1 FRGIPPLRLRSGQAL
16 AQKTRKGGAPIGV
29 PAYRITQSIGAPGC
43 PFFWPACP
51 MQIVFDLTSC
61 EITGGSTRAVFF
73 HLTHGGVHLAATEN
87 YLSEPATQ
95 LHSDAN
101 AAAALPRLAVGVM
114 ASLCAV
120 KVLLHIF
127 TSVRHYGYF
136 RDELYYLDMAR
147 HLDWGY
153 VDAAPLIAVYAKIA
167 LLMGGSLWALRIL
180 PALAGA
186 ALIALTMVIVR
197 ELGGGRYA
205 QFFAGLCI
213 LLCPAVLSVDSLLTM
228 NAFEPLFWMGCIW
241 VIARILRTGDSRLWL
256 WFGLLA
262 GLGLENKH
270 STLSFGFAVTV
281 ALLLTGH
288 RREFARRWI
297 WIAGAIAVALFLP
310 NIIWQI
316 RHHFPTIEDL
326 ANVRRDGKNVVLGPL
341 AFVKEQIIDM
351 HPVLLPVWVSGLV
364 WFLRDRRWRV
374 LGLTFVVFFV
384 LMDVAHGKNYYVFPI
399 YPMLFAG
406 GAVVI
411 ERWLGTRAAWTRAAV
426 VAVIVLAALPAIPLV
441 TWMLPPERLLAYQ
454 NAIGFKPGKAEVKM
468 ESLLPQP
475 VADQFGWPEMV
486 NEVAGIYN
494 SLPLEQRAETGIW
507 AGNYGEAGA
516 INLFGPKLGLPR
528 AYSRHQ
534 NHWYWGPPPQVYKNL
549 IVIEWSLDDVRDNCT
564 SFQAFN
570 HYERFGMGEEN
581 TPIYLCRG
589 VEFDIQKIWW
599 HSHHWN

>member
-1 FRGIPPLRLRSGQAL
+1 
-16 AQKTRKGGAPIGV
+16 
-29 PAYRITQSIGAPGC
+29 
-43 PFFWPACP
+43 
-51 MQIVFDLTSC
+51 M
-61 EITGGSTRAVFF
+61 
-73 HLTHGGVHLAATEN
+73 
-87 YLSEPATQ
+87 
-95 LHSDAN
+95 
-101 AAAALPRLAVGVM
+101 PRFAFGVM
-114 ASLCAV
+114 AALCVV
-120 KVLLHIF
+120 KLLLHLF

-153 VDAAPLIAVYAKIA
+153 VDAAPLVAVYAKVA
-167 LLMGGSLWALRIL
+167 LLLGGSLGALRII

-186 ALIALTMVIVR
+186 GLIALTMLIAR
-197 ELGGGRYA
+197 ELGGERYA
-205 QFFAGLCI
+205 QLLAGVAI
-213 LLCPAVLSVDSLLTM
+213 LLGPAFLVMDNFLSM
-228 NAFEPLFWMGCIW
+228 NAFEPLFWMGDIW
-241 VIARILRTGDSRLWL
+241 VIVRFLRTGDSRLWL
-256 WFGLLA
+256 WFGVLT

-281 ALLLTGH
+281 ALLLTDH

-310 NIIWQI
+310 NLVWQI

-326 ANVRRDGKNVVLGPL
+326 ANVRREGKNVVLSPM
-341 AFVKEQIIDM
+341 AFVIEQIVDM
-351 HPVLLPVWVSGLV
+351 HPILLPVWLSGLI
-364 WFLRDRRWRV
+364 WFLRERRWRV

-384 LMDVAHGKNYYVFPI
+384 LMEVAHGKNYYLFPI

-411 ERWLGTRAAWTRAAV
+411 DRAIERLLEKRTPFLRMAARTAIVAV
-426 VAVIVLAALPAIPLV
+426 VVLAALPALPLV
-441 TWMLPPERLLAYQ
+441 TWMLPPERLLVYQ
-454 NAIGFKPGKAEVKM
+454 NAIGFKPAKAEVHH

-475 VADQFGWPEMV
+475 IADQFGWPEMAR
-486 NEVAGIYN
+486 EVGSIYN
-494 SLPLEQRAETGIW
+494 SLPPDERAQTGIW

-516 INLFGPKLGLPR
+516 MNLFGPQYGLPR

-549 IVIEWSLDDVRDNCT
+549 IVIQWSLDDVRENCT
-564 SFQAFN
+564 SFQAYE

-581 TPIYLCRG
+581 GPMYLCRD
-589 VEFDIQKIWW
+589 VKFDIQKIWW

>member
-1 FRGIPPLRLRSGQAL
+1 
-16 AQKTRKGGAPIGV
+16 
-29 PAYRITQSIGAPGC
+29 
-43 PFFWPACP
+43 
-51 MQIVFDLTSC
+51 M
-61 EITGGSTRAVFF
+61 
-73 HLTHGGVHLAATEN
+73 
-87 YLSEPATQ
+87 PATATPDRRPER
-95 LHSDAN
+95 DAP
-101 AAAALPRLAVGVM
+101 AFPPLAVGVLIT
-114 ASLCAV
+114 LCTA
-120 KVLLHIF
+120 KLLLHIF

-153 VDAAPLIAVYAKIA
+153 VDAAPLIAVYARIA
-167 LLMGGSLWALRIL
+167 LWMGGSLAALRIL

-186 ALIALTMVIVR
+186 ALISLTILIAR
-197 ELGGGRYA
+197 ELGGDRYA
-205 QFFAGLCI
+205 QLLAGIAI
-213 LLCPAVLSVDSLLTM
+213 LLCPAVLSIDSLMTM
-228 NAFEPLFWMGCIW
+228 NAFEPLFWMGCIL
-241 VIARILRTGDSRLWL
+241 VVVRILRTGDSRLWL

-281 ALLLTGH
+281 ALLLTHH
-288 RREFARRWI
+288 RREFAKKWI
-297 WIAGAIAVALFLP
+297 WIAGAIAVVIFLP
-310 NIIWQI
+310 NLIWQI

-326 ANVRRDGKNVVLGPL
+326 ENVRREGKNVVLGPL
-341 AFVKEQIIDM
+341 AFVKEQVLTQ
-351 HPVLLPVWVSGLV
+351 HPILLPLWLAGLV

-384 LMDVAHGKNYYVFPI
+384 WMEVAHAKNYYVFPI

-406 GAVVI
+406 GAVAI
-411 ERWLGTRAAWTRAAV
+411 EHWLANRSPRARTTTRVAV
-426 VAVIVLAALPAIPLV
+426 VAIIVLASLPAIPLV

-454 NAIGFKPGKAEVKM
+454 TAIGFKPAKAEVSH

-475 VADQFGWPEMV
+475 IADQFGWPEMAR
-486 NEVAGIYN
+486 EVANIYN
-494 SLPLEQRAETGIW
+494 SLSPEDRAQTGIW

-516 INLFGPKLGLPR
+516 INQFGPPYGLPR

-549 IVIEWSLDDVRDNCT
+549 IVIQWSLDDVRENCT
-564 SFQAFN
+564 SFQPFD

-581 TPIYLCRG
+581 QPMYLCRG
-589 VEFDIQKIWW
+589 VTFDIQKIWP

>member
-1 FRGIPPLRLRSGQAL
+1 MVA
-16 AQKTRKGGAPIGV
+16 
-29 PAYRITQSIGAPGC
+29 
-43 PFFWPACP
+43 
-51 MQIVFDLTSC
+51 
-61 EITGGSTRAVFF
+61 
-73 HLTHGGVHLAATEN
+73 
-87 YLSEPATQ
+87 
-95 LHSDAN
+95 
-101 AAAALPRLAVGVM
+101 
-114 ASLCAV
+114 LCAI
-120 KVLLHIF
+120 KLLLHLF

-153 VDAAPLIAVYAKIA
+153 VDAAPLVAVYAKIA
-167 LLMGGSLWALRIL
+167 LWMGGSLWALRVI

-186 ALIALTMVIVR
+186 ALIALTMLIAR

-205 QFFAGLCI
+205 QFLAGLAI
-213 LLCPAVLSVDSLLTM
+213 LLSPAVLVLDNFLSM
-228 NAFEPLFWMGCIW
+228 NAFEPLFWMGGIW
-241 VIARILRTGDSRLWL
+241 VVARILRTGDSRLWL
-256 WFGLLA
+256 WFGVLA

-281 ALLLTGH
+281 ALLLTHH
-288 RREFARRWI
+288 RREFLKPWI
-297 WIAGAIAVALFLP
+297 WIAGGIAVAIFLP

-326 ANVRRDGKNVVLGPL
+326 ANVRREGKNVVLGPL
-341 AFVKEQIIDM
+341 AFVKEQ
-351 HPVLLPVWVSGLV
+351 VLALQPILFPLWIAGLV

-374 LGLTFVVFFV
+374 LGMSFAIFFV
-384 LMDVAHGKNYYVFPI
+384 LMEVAHGKSYYVFPM

-406 GAVVI
+406 GAIVI
-411 ERWLGTRAAWTRAAV
+411 ELWLSSRANWTRAAV
-426 VAVIVLAALPAIPLV
+426 AAVIVLASLPLLPLM

-454 NAIGFKPGKAEVKM
+454 TAIGIKPAKEEVHH
-468 ESLLPQP
+468 ESLLPQAI
-475 VADQFGWPEMV
+475 ADQFGWPEMV
-486 NEVAGIYN
+486 QEVSGIYN
-494 SLPLEQRAETGIW
+494 SLSPEDRAQTGIW

-516 INLFGPKLGLPR
+516 INLFGPQYGLPR

-564 SFQAFN
+564 SFEAFE
-570 HYERFGMGEEN
+570 HYQRFGMGEEN

-589 VEFDIQKIWW
+589 VKFDIQKIWW

>member
-1 FRGIPPLRLRSGQAL
+1 MKETNISEKPMLPPLAVVSL
-16 AQKTRKGGAPIGV
+16 
-29 PAYRITQSIGAPGC
+29 IT
-43 PFFWPACP
+43 
-51 MQIVFDLTSC
+51 
-61 EITGGSTRAVFF
+61 
-73 HLTHGGVHLAATEN
+73 
-87 YLSEPATQ
+87 
-95 LHSDAN
+95 
-101 AAAALPRLAVGVM
+101 
-114 ASLCAV
+114 LCAA
-120 KVLLHIF
+120 KLLLHIF

-153 VDAAPLIAVYAKIA
+153 VDAAPLIALYAKIA
-167 LLMGGSLWALRIL
+167 LWMGGSLAALRIL
-180 PALAGA
+180 PALAGTGLVVISM
-186 ALIALTMVIVR
+186 LIAR

-205 QFFAGLCI
+205 QFLAGFFT
-213 LLCPAVLSVDSLLTM
+213 LLCPAVLWADSLLTM
-228 NAFEPLFWMGCIW
+228 NAFEPLFWMAAIL
-241 VIARILRTGDSRLWL
+241 VVARIMRTGDSRLWL
-256 WFGLLA
+256 WFGVLA

-270 STLSFGFAVTV
+270 STLSFGFAVTL
-281 ALLLTGH
+281 ALLLTQQ
-288 RREFARRWI
+288 RREFANKWI

-310 NIIWQI
+310 NLIWQI

-326 ANVRRDGKNVVLGPL
+326 ANVRREGKNIVLPPV
-341 AFVKEQIIDM
+341 AFVKEQIFDLGPI
-351 HPVLLPVWVSGLV
+351 LFPVWIAGLI

-384 LMDVAHGKNYYVFPI
+384 LMEVAHAKNYYVFPI
-399 YPMLFAG
+399 YPMLLAG

-411 ERWLGTRAAWTRAAV
+411 ERWLANRRAWTRAAV
-426 VAVIVLAALPAIPLV
+426 VAIILIASLPAIPLV

-454 NAIGFKPGKAEVKM
+454 EALGMKPSKSEVNH

-486 NEVAGIYN
+486 REIAGIYD
-494 SLPLEQRAETGIW
+494 SLPPEERAQTGIW

-516 INLFGPKLGLPR
+516 VNLFGPQYGLPT

-564 SFQAFN
+564 SFQAFP
-570 HYERFGMGEEN
+570 HYQRFGMGEEN
-581 TPIYLCRG
+581 APIYLCRG
-589 VEFDIQKIWW
+589 VKFDIQKIWS

>member
-1 FRGIPPLRLRSGQAL
+1 
-16 AQKTRKGGAPIGV
+16 
-29 PAYRITQSIGAPGC
+29 
-43 PFFWPACP
+43 
-51 MQIVFDLTSC
+51 
-61 EITGGSTRAVFF
+61 
-73 HLTHGGVHLAATEN
+73 LAATEN
-87 YLSEPATQ
+87 YLSEDHAPEPGT
-95 LHSDAN
+95 LSHSEAN
-101 AAAALPRLAVGVM
+101 ASEALPRLAVGVM
-114 ASLCAV
+114 AALCAA
-120 KVLLHIF
+120 KVLLHVF

-167 LLMGGSLWALRIL
+167 LLMGGSLGALRIL

-186 ALIALTMVIVR
+186 ALIALTMLIVR

-205 QFFAGLCI
+205 QLLAGVCI
-213 LLCPAVLSVDSLLTM
+213 LLCPAVLSIDSLLTM

-256 WFGLLA
+256 WFGVLA

-326 ANVRRDGKNVVLGPL
+326 ANVRREGKNVVLGPL
-341 AFVKEQIIDM
+341 AFVKEQIIATY
-351 HPVLLPVWVSGLV
+351 PVMLPVWVSGLV

-384 LMDVAHGKNYYVFPI
+384 LMEVAHGKNYYVFPI

-406 GAVVI
+406 GAVVVERAI
-411 ERWLGTRAAWTRAAV
+411 EHWLGNRAAWTQAAV
-426 VAVIVLAALPAIPLV
+426 VAVIFLAALPAIPMV

-454 NAIGFKPGKAEVKM
+454 NAIGFKPAKAEVHH

-494 SLPLEQRAETGIW
+494 SLPREQRAETGIW

>member
-1 FRGIPPLRLRSGQAL
+1 MPVREPYTSAPDTPAPDMLAPNMLAPNMDPPYRQGNSTGPL
-16 AQKTRKGGAPIGV
+16 
-29 PAYRITQSIGAPGC
+29 PA
-43 PFFWPACP
+43 
-51 MQIVFDLTSC
+51 
-61 EITGGSTRAVFF
+61 
-73 HLTHGGVHLAATEN
+73 
-87 YLSEPATQ
+87 
-95 LHSDAN
+95 
-101 AAAALPRLAVGVM
+101 LAVGVLVT
-114 ASLCAV
+114 LCAA
-120 KVLLHIF
+120 KLLLHLF
-127 TSVRHYGYF
+127 TSIRHYGYF

-167 LLMGGSLWALRIL
+167 LWMGGPLAALRIL
-180 PALAGA
+180 PALAGT
-186 ALIALTMVIVR
+186 ALVALTMLIAR

-205 QFFAGLCI
+205 QFLAGLCI
-213 LLCPAVLSVDSLLTM
+213 LLCPAILMVDSLLTM

-241 VIARILRTGDSRLWL
+241 VVARILRTGDSRPWL
-256 WFGLLA
+256 WFGVLA

-270 STLSFGFAVTV
+270 STLSFGFAFTV
-281 ALLLTGH
+281 ALLLTPH

-326 ANVRRDGKNVVLGPL
+326 ANVRREGKNVVLGPL

-351 HPVLLPVWVSGLV
+351 HPILLPVWLSGLV

-374 LGLTFVVFFV
+374 LGLTFAVFFV
-384 LMDVAHGKNYYVFPI
+384 LMEVAHAKNYYLFPI
-399 YPMLFAG
+399 YPMILAG
-406 GAVVI
+406 GAVAI
-411 ERWLGTRAAWTRAAV
+411 ERGLTNRSAWIRTTVVAIVVLGT
-426 VAVIVLAALPAIPLV
+426 LPAVPV
-441 TWMLPPERLLAYQ
+441 STWFLPPERLLAYED
-454 NAIGFKPGKAEVKM
+454 AIGIKPAKAEVHH

-494 SLPLEQRAETGIW
+494 SLSPDERAQTGIW

-549 IVIEWSLDDVRDNCT
+549 IVLEWSLDDVRDNCT
-564 SFQAFN
+564 SFQPFD
-570 HYERFGMGEEN
+570 HYQRFGMSEEN
-581 TPIYLCRG
+581 TQIYICRG
-589 VEFDIQKIWW
+589 VLFDIQKIWW